1 MGLPFACPPS
11 LSLFSL
17 IVWQGRIIY
26 LGYDYAE
33 PVTPWVHALVAA
45 TMFNDY
51 DFKGPPPVTA
61 SSSVNRLEMS

>member
-1 MGLPFACPPS
+1 
-11 LSLFSL
+11 
-17 IVWQGRIIY
+17 VQGRLIY

-51 DFKGPPPVTA
+51 DFKGKPPVTT
-61 SSSVNRLEMS
+61 SSSVNRLEKTP